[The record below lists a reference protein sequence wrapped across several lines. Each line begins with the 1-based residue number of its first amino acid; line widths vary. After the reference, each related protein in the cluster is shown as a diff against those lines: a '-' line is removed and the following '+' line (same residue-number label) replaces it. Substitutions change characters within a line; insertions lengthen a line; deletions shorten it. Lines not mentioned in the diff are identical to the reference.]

1 MALVDEAIMKIR
13 DLIRSGQLA
22 PGSRLPA
29 EAQLAAELGM
39 SRNSMREAVKVLE
52 ASKVLDVRR
61 GDGTYVTSLS
71 PDLLLGGLA
80 FAVDLLD
87 ERYLLETVEV
97 RRMLEPAATAAAAS
111 RVRPEQLAFLRTLLE
126 YMQASVSV
134 AETMIQYDM
143 EFHRAVVSAAGNE
156 TLSAML
162 ESLSSATVRARIW
175 RGMIEADAARRT
187 MTEHQAIYDA
197 LATGDQAVAHA
208 AALVHVNTSERW
220 LRYLTS
226 GDPRPAAGAGQETAS

>member
-1 MALVDEAIMKIR
+1 VALVDEAIVKIR
-13 DLIRSGQLA
+13 ELIRSGQLA

-87 ERYLLETVEV
+87 ERYLLETVAV
-97 RRMLEPAATAAAAS
+97 RRMLEPPATAAAAS
-111 RVRPEQLAFLRTLLE
+111 LVRPDQLAFLRTLLE
-126 YMQASVSV
+126 YMQASISD
-134 AETMIQYDM
+134 AETMIRYDM

-156 TLSAML
+156 TLTTML
-162 ESLSSATVRARIW
+162 ESLSSATIRARIW
-175 RGMIEADAARRT
+175 RGMIEADAAQRT

-197 LATGDQAVAHA
+197 LAAGDPAVAHA
-208 AALVHVNTSERW
+208 AALIHVNTSEQW
-220 LRYLTS
+220 LRHLIA
-226 GDPRPAAGAGQETAS
+226 GDPRPATGTVPEAAG